1 MVALQLVDN
10 NKQTDRQT
18 DECVPRAMCHD
29 RTKFYKETNI
39 IIIIKRIGFTRFF
52 FFDADH
58 RFELNESRIESSS
71 SDQITPTHQP
81 THLPH
86 HHKERKSKLAIVH
99 KKIINH
105 QQKKKKKKKK
115 NKMKTT
121 TTTSTTMPS
130 SRRSSVVTKQR
141 SSFISTMIVTTML
154 ALSPGSSPNS
164 MVVYANPAS
173 AAALKALKAM
183 DYRYF
188 VAGGTCAAF
197 SHGITT
203 PIDVVKT
210 KLQANPKVRL
220 EK

>member
-1 MVALQLVDN
+1 MNL
-10 NKQTDRQT
+10 
-18 DECVPRAMCHD
+18 
-29 RTKFYKETNI
+29 
-39 IIIIKRIGFTRFF
+39 
-52 FFDADH
+52 
-58 RFELNESRIESSS
+58 ESSS

-81 THLPH
+81 THLPHH